1 LERDAVIAVA
11 TTTITISRATPAD
24 DQDPYDTPAA
34 PATTATGIRAVIGS
48 ESGRLTF
55 SGSAQETVTWR
66 LTADPCDLR
75 ALDLVVDDQT
85 GDTYQVQWSRAR
97 TGLGLDHT
105 EARLQQ
111 VSARNPVLA

>member
-1 LERDAVIAVA
+1 MIAVA
-11 TTTITISRATPAD
+11 TTTVTISRALPAD
-24 DQDPYDTPAA
+24 DQDPYDTPATPA
-34 PATTATGIRAVIGS
+34 PVATGVRAVIGS
-48 ESGRLTF
+48 EAGRLAVA
-55 SGSAQETVTWR
+55 GGAQETVTWR

-75 ALDLVVDDQT
+75 ALDQVVDDQT
-85 GDTYQVQWSRAR
+85 GDTYQVQWARAR